1 VNGCINN
8 AALNKSETERFGAF
22 KEAVA
27 NNQFLR

>member
-1 VNGCINN
+1 MHQC